1 MSNDPGRSPETA
13 VPTSALREH
22 LRDLFESPAFKGSRR
37 SQQFLQHIIEKTLAG
52 HRDELKERN
61 LGVALFGRDPS
72 YDTGEDAVVRVTA
85 SDVRKRL
92 QQYYS
97 QTNGPIRVDL
107 HAGSYTPEFRVVPP
121 IPVARS
127 AQPTAETTPRRSDG
141 WRRLLL
147 VAVLLGAVAMPA
159 AWVWNGHRGAGSLSA
174 RDVLPWSVLLQD
186 GHQLQLVLADPDLS
200 AMEQLTG
207 TQISLSDYANR
218 RYVANP
224 DAYGKDMQ
232 KAFGV
237 LRGVNVAAVDVGIG
251 MAVSKLAG
259 ATAARLKISPA
270 RSLQLSAFR
279 TEDDF
284 VILGSARSNPW
295 GTLFQDQLDF
305 DFVRDPELNREIVR
319 NKRVQPGE
327 LPRYVPTAGGWD
339 TGDAFAII
347 ALVANPQQ
355 AGKVLLVAGTNAEGT
370 EAAGQFVANLAEL
383 SRALKAHGID
393 PAGPACHFQIL
404 LRVRTMAGS
413 PSTLEVLACH
423 RLVVKPSS

>member
-1 MSNDPGRSPETA
+1 
-13 VPTSALREH
+13 
-22 LRDLFESPAFKGSRR
+22 
-37 SQQFLQHIIEKTLAG
+37 
-52 HRDELKERN
+52 
-61 LGVALFGRDPS
+61 
-72 YDTGEDAVVRVTA
+72 
-85 SDVRKRL
+85 
-92 QQYYS
+92 
-97 QTNGPIRVDL
+97 
-107 HAGSYTPEFRVVPP
+107 
-121 IPVARS
+121 
-127 AQPTAETTPRRSDG
+127 
-141 WRRLLL
+141 
-147 VAVLLGAVAMPA
+147 MPA

>member
-1 MSNDPGRSPETA
+1 
-13 VPTSALREH
+13 
-22 LRDLFESPAFKGSRR
+22 LFESPAFKGSRR

-141 WRRLLL
+141 WRRLPL

>member
-1 MSNDPGRSPETA
+1 
-13 VPTSALREH
+13 
-22 LRDLFESPAFKGSRR
+22 LFESPAFKGSRR

>member
-1 MSNDPGRSPETA
+1 
-13 VPTSALREH
+13 
-22 LRDLFESPAFKGSRR
+22 
-37 SQQFLQHIIEKTLAG
+37 
-52 HRDELKERN
+52 
-61 LGVALFGRDPS
+61 
-72 YDTGEDAVVRVTA
+72 
-85 SDVRKRL
+85 
-92 QQYYS
+92 
-97 QTNGPIRVDL
+97 
-107 HAGSYTPEFRVVPP
+107 
-121 IPVARS
+121 
-127 AQPTAETTPRRSDG
+127 
-141 WRRLLL
+141 
-147 VAVLLGAVAMPA
+147 
-159 AWVWNGHRGAGSLSA
+159 
-174 RDVLPWSVLLQD
+174 
-186 GHQLQLVLADPDLS
+186 
-200 AMEQLTG
+200 MEQLTG